1 MCYDRRS
8 YYEHKKTV
16 ASQSKEQADKR
27 SELVGNLLKDAEKA
41 GEKAKPDAA
50 PAKEAVPAK

>member
-16 ASQSKEQADKR
+16 ASQSKEQFDKR
-27 SELVGNLLKDAEKA
+27 NELVGTLLKDAEKA
-41 GEKAKPDAA
+41 GEKAKTEAA
-50 PAKEAVPAK
+50 PAKEPMPAK

>member
-16 ASQSKEQADKR
+16 ASQSKEEADKR
-27 SELVGNLLKDAEKA
+27 SEVVGTLLKDAEKA
-41 GEKAKPDAA
+41 GEKAKPEAA
-50 PAKEAVPAK
+50 PAKEPMPVK

>member
-16 ASQSKEQADKR
+16 ASQSKDEADKR
-27 SELVGNLLKDAEKA
+27 SEVVGTLLKDAEKA
-41 GEKAKPDAA
+41 GEKAKPEAA
-50 PAKEAVPAK
+50 PAKEPMPVK